1 MRAHFKA
8 WLEAFE
14 GTTSKRSYFAAYTIV
29 FLILFFAMSFSF
41 LFAGKGFIWNVD
53 GLEQQYVF
61 FAYEGEWLREL
72 LYNIFVAR
80 TGVVPVW
87 SLEIGYGAD
96 VIMTLLPSLG
106 DPLNLLSVLVPM
118 EYADL
123 ALNASVPLHLYL
135 AGLAFSGFCFYRAKD
150 RFSVLVS
157 SMVYVFSG
165 YTLLAF
171 SQIFMLYPLL
181 LGPLVVWG
189 IEKVLARE
197 SPLLFIGAMALCF
210 LKSVTTAY
218 AVCLLLVVYCL
229 VRYAFL
235 PERKHVG
242 GFLKW
247 LMKICGL
254 ILVAAM
260 IGAVLFVPGVL
271 TILGEG
277 RLGLDRPEA
286 LLYPIGYYVKLVL
299 GFGSL
304 SDVGADC
311 SYGFAAV
318 ALLAVFLLF
327 GKGAAKTRGS
337 SVAERRFLRV
347 IFIVLTVFLCLPLIG
362 KVFNGFAY
370 PNNRWVWAYVLCV
383 AYIVAAMLPDCL
395 NMEKGRSAAAVKGS
409 VAYAFVVAF
418 VLFPFTTKEA
428 LFGVAMLLVLLVA
441 LAGTFCTLTGKT
453 AAVLLSLLACV
464 CFFYNGYGSQFV
476 ASGGN
481 RVAGQVGLGRSHDVL
496 VENNPTTLVSRTGDD
511 SFWRYDSA
519 EVVQYLNSNMVQR
532 LKSPLFYDSYYNDLV
547 DEYHTG
553 LGLAASSIN
562 FMYAGLDSR
571 TPLEALAG
579 VKYFVTPDESDDL
592 IPPLF
597 DTTVFEG
604 EAEGSIFRV
613 SQTDSYLPLVFTY
626 DKVIDRTVYDEL
638 DPSRK
643 QQALLQ
649 GAVVES
655 SSSPLEDANL
665 VFTEERLGFKLE
677 SLDGTPIVAGGGKE
691 DETGFSYDGERFTV
705 YRADTRIVL
714 DVQVPPDV
722 DAYVAIAGLS
732 YRDLLPSERL
742 TGSERAETPLYRKQ
756 QLAFQD
762 IVYGVGTVDAKVRLS
777 LAGVEKTIWNPT
789 NASHLYGGKD
799 EWLVNMGYSNEP
811 RQRIELIFQ
820 DPGVYSFDDLQVL
833 AQPVDCYESQIQQ
846 LKDAG
851 ADKVADVRFD
861 GSTLS
866 CRVSIE
872 NDPRLVYFM
881 VPFSKGWTAQVDGRP
896 AELLQANVAFMGIE
910 LGEGVH
916 EVVLHYETPGLKAGV
931 VLTALGIVVCAVA
944 MLARRRLFSSHTKRH
959 MDLSATDKGAQQ

>member
-271 TILGEG
+271 TI
-277 RLGLDRPEA
+277 
-286 LLYPIGYYVKLVL
+286 
-299 GFGSL
+299 
-304 SDVGADC
+304 
-311 SYGFAAV
+311 
-318 ALLAVFLLF
+318 
-327 GKGAAKTRGS
+327 
-337 SVAERRFLRV
+337 
-347 IFIVLTVFLCLPLIG
+347 
-362 KVFNGFAY
+362 
-370 PNNRWVWAYVLCV
+370 
-383 AYIVAAMLPDCL
+383 
-395 NMEKGRSAAAVKGS
+395 
-409 VAYAFVVAF
+409 
-418 VLFPFTTKEA
+418 
-428 LFGVAMLLVLLVA
+428 
-441 LAGTFCTLTGKT
+441 
-453 AAVLLSLLACV
+453 
-464 CFFYNGYGSQFV
+464 
-476 ASGGN
+476 
-481 RVAGQVGLGRSHDVL
+481 
-496 VENNPTTLVSRTGDD
+496 
-511 SFWRYDSA
+511 
-519 EVVQYLNSNMVQR
+519 
-532 LKSPLFYDSYYNDLV
+532 
-547 DEYHTG
+547 
-553 LGLAASSIN
+553 
-562 FMYAGLDSR
+562 
-571 TPLEALAG
+571 
-579 VKYFVTPDESDDL
+579 
-592 IPPLF
+592 
-597 DTTVFEG
+597 
-604 EAEGSIFRV
+604 
-613 SQTDSYLPLVFTY
+613 
-626 DKVIDRTVYDEL
+626 
-638 DPSRK
+638 
-643 QQALLQ
+643 
-649 GAVVES
+649 
-655 SSSPLEDANL
+655 
-665 VFTEERLGFKLE
+665 
-677 SLDGTPIVAGGGKE
+677 
-691 DETGFSYDGERFTV
+691 
-705 YRADTRIVL
+705 
-714 DVQVPPDV
+714 
-722 DAYVAIAGLS
+722 
-732 YRDLLPSERL
+732 
-742 TGSERAETPLYRKQ
+742 
-756 QLAFQD
+756 
-762 IVYGVGTVDAKVRLS
+762 
-777 LAGVEKTIWNPT
+777 
-789 NASHLYGGKD
+789 
-799 EWLVNMGYSNEP
+799 
-811 RQRIELIFQ
+811 
-820 DPGVYSFDDLQVL
+820 
-833 AQPVDCYESQIQQ
+833 
-846 LKDAG
+846 
-851 ADKVADVRFD
+851 
-861 GSTLS
+861 
-866 CRVSIE
+866 
-872 NDPRLVYFM
+872 
-881 VPFSKGWTAQVDGRP
+881 
-896 AELLQANVAFMGIE
+896 
-910 LGEGVH
+910 
-916 EVVLHYETPGLKAGV
+916 
-931 VLTALGIVVCAVA
+931 
-944 MLARRRLFSSHTKRH
+944 
-959 MDLSATDKGAQQ
+959 